1 MLFLNLKLKQTS
13 GIMRLKHPQHSTK
26 TKCSFCGKRSKS
38 DDGNHLLPVSQ
49 ELTYWHFLFP
59 IYCCDECVR
68 DGELTYLIEIMETV
82 RLLENFHVWIHF
94 DDHLIVN
101 PSDAYVPF
109 IGPSGNLQFLCMNK
123 KCSMIIQHC
132 STERSLF
139 HESKIHG
146 CVINPQTG
154 KFEIASVS
162 IAKIILGDN
171 LLKQILRQECACS
184 YIRSLG
190 EFNSEQIKNSFS
202 FLSLVLENP
211 DFRICDAIQNPS
223 PETYV
228 GPRIHNFSIENPN
241 SIMKLFSLLVSGTH
255 SNDAIKAFL
264 NGEMKEGFLKFI
276 TESMISMT
284 AFMTQTG
291 FQENFPE
298 LKEAPVIPE
307 FLTRNYGEAHFSF
320 THQDIICQNF
330 RNLLKLFRKI
340 LRYFYLVDASSR
352 SIDLFQY
359 CCFLYATLHGGNRE
373 IHHRMIR
380 NSISLKSSSQYFE
393 YLERYVM
400 SKSLFCIE
408 IFENVPTFKTE
419 LDKCAICLSDD
430 SASIIGRCP
439 QHNICC
445 LGCFQRVVQIQK
457 SCPSCRSPDFLP

>member
-1 MLFLNLKLKQTS
+1 MLFLNLRLKPLS
-13 GIMRLKHPQHSTK
+13 GMRLRHPPRVAK
-26 TKCSFCGKRSKS
+26 TICSFCGERWKR
-38 DDGNHLLPVSQ
+38 DDRTPLLPVSQ

-94 DDHLIVN
+94 DDYLIVN

-109 IGPSGNLQFLCMNK
+109 IGPSGKLQFLCMNK
-123 KCSMIIQHC
+123 KCSMIIQRS

-359 CCFLYATLHGGNRE
+359 CCFLYATLHVSNQP
-373 IHHRMIR
+373 IYHRFTR
-380 NSISLKSSSQYFE
+380 QVPFQKLSPYFE

-400 SKSLFCIE
+400 SKSLFCAE
-408 IFENVPTFKTE
+408 IFAMIPASETE
-419 LDKCAICLSDD
+419 LDKCAICLTDN
-430 SASIIGRCP
+430 SATVIGRCDK
-439 QHNICC
+439 HNICC
-445 LGCFQRVVQIQK
+445 LCCFQRVVK
-457 SCPSCRSPDFLP
+457 LSTCPSCRSPDFLP